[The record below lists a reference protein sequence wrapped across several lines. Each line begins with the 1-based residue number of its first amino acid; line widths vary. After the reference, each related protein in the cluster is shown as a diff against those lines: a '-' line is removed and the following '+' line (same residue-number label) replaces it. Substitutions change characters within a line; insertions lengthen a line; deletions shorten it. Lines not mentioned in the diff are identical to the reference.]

1 LINFRLTSSLP
12 SLITDNFCH
21 PPEFFLEEDV
31 PYTQPGEPFPGM
43 IYCLNPHCSERL
55 NPDTAKYCQSCGAHL
70 LLRNRYRA
78 IRYIG
83 GGGFGRTYQ
92 AVDLDCM
99 NALCVVK
106 QFSPSSDI
114 QADPVA
120 LCKATAM
127 FNQEAMRL
135 LQLGEHPQ
143 IPRLLAFFEQ
153 DKQLYLVQEFI
164 DGLDLK
170 QELSLEGAFNELKIR
185 QLLVDLLPVLK
196 FIHARGVIH
205 RDIKPGNIMRRRT
218 SQNQKLGRLI
228 LIDFGVS
235 KLSTGTVGTVG
246 TTVGTAGYTPLE
258 QMRGQAFPA
267 SDLYSLG
274 VTCVC
279 LLTQHLPKVDGSGDV
294 YDARQCRWRW
304 REYLPKNITISQK
317 LGVVLDKLLQ
327 DLPKDRYQSA
337 DDVLKDLKTVHSA
350 ILSPT
355 ISATRVVP
363 AWTEA
368 NKLKPL
374 FLEGKNLQGDTDIVV
389 QEELLTSIT
398 VQQNIQNSTATDCPM
413 SYRQLRQLLAA
424 RRWKEADVETRKI
437 LLQVSGRTEAGW
449 MRAEDFKKFP
459 CEDLCRIDRFWV
471 SYSGGRFGYSIQKQ
485 VWESIGGKIALDYTI
500 WCKFG
505 DRLGW
510 RRHGNWLHYSDLT
523 FDQNT
528 APAGHLPAGGVDG
541 IVLGKWDL
549 VGAALASRLV
559 ECQNNSCTHS

>member
-1 LINFRLTSSLP
+1 
-12 SLITDNFCH
+12 
-21 PPEFFLEEDV
+21 
-31 PYTQPGEPFPGM
+31 M
-43 IYCLNPHCSERL
+43 IYCLNPLCSDRI
-55 NPDTAKYCQSCGAHL
+55 NPDNYKYCQSCGAHL
-70 LLRNRYRA
+70 LLRSRYCA
-78 IRYIG
+78 IKYIG

-114 QADPVA
+114 QADQVA
-120 LCKATAM
+120 LRKATEM
-127 FNQEAMRL
+127 FNQEARRL

-164 DGLDLK
+164 DGMDLK
-170 QELSLEGAFNELKIR
+170 QELTIEGAFNEQKIR
-185 QLLVDLLPVLK
+185 QLLTDLLPVLK

-205 RDIKPGNIMRRRT
+205 RDLKPGNIMRRRAT
-218 SQNQKLGRLI
+218 QNQKLGRLM

-235 KLSTGTVGTVG
+235 KLATGSVGTVG

-294 YDARQCRWRW
+294 YDARQCRWLW
-304 REYLPKNITISQK
+304 RDYVPQKNMISQE
-317 LGVVLDKLLQ
+317 LGQVLDKLLQ

-337 DDVLKDLKTVHSA
+337 DEVLKDLNSTVV
-350 ILSPT
+350 LRQT
-355 ISATRVVP
+355 IP
-363 AWTEA
+363 ASKVMPA
-368 NKLKPL
+368 LADDNNLLKPVTG
-374 FLEGKNLQGDTDIVV
+374 GKLQGDTEVV
-389 QEELLTSIT
+389 ASGEFTTSTPQQLQIPVADRLVPDVWKNYRKLSHLL
-398 VQQNIQNSTATDCPM
+398 VEK
-413 SYRQLRQLLAA
+413 
-424 RRWKEADVETRKI
+424 RWKEADFETKLI
-437 LLQVSGRTEAGW
+437 LLSVAGRTAEGW

-459 CEDLCRIDRFWV
+459 CEDLCRLDRLWV
-471 SYSGGRFGYSIQKQ
+471 NSSSGRFGYSVQKQ
-485 VWESIGGKIALDYTI
+485 VWESIGGKTDIDYTI

-510 RRHGNWLHYSDLT
+510 RRDGNWLDYADLT
-523 FDQNT
+523 FDQKT
-528 APAGHLPAGGVDG
+528 APLGHLPAGGVDG
-541 IVLGKWDL
+541 IVLAKWDL
-549 VGAALASRLV
+549 VGSALASRLV
-559 ECQNNSCTHS
+559 ECQSKGGGQG

>member
-1 LINFRLTSSLP
+1 
-12 SLITDNFCH
+12 
-21 PPEFFLEEDV
+21 
-31 PYTQPGEPFPGM
+31 M
-43 IYCLNPHCSERL
+43 IYCLNPHCSERI
-55 NPDTAKYCQSCGAHL
+55 NPDTAKYCQSCGANL

-78 IRYIG
+78 IKYIG

-106 QFSPSSDI
+106 QFSPSLDI
-114 QADPVA
+114 QTDAAA

-170 QELSLEGAFNELKIR
+170 QELSIEGAFNELKIR
-185 QLLVDLLPVLK
+185 QLLADLLPVLK

-218 SQNQKLGRLI
+218 SQNQKLGRLM

-279 LLTQHLPKVDGSGDV
+279 LLTQHLPKADGSGDV
-294 YDARQCRWRW
+294 YDARQCRWMW
-304 REYLPKNITISQK
+304 RENLPKNITISIE
-317 LGVVLDKLLQ
+317 LGQILDKLLQ
-327 DLPKDRYQSA
+327 DLPKDRYQCV
-337 DDVLKDLKTVHSA
+337 DDVLADLKLVQSA
-350 ILSPT
+350 INPT
-355 ISATRVVP
+355 NSVP
-363 AWTEA
+363 RIVKTLAEA
-368 NKLKPL
+368 NSLKPY
-374 FLEGKNLQGDTDIVV
+374 FGEGGKLQGDTDIVV
-389 QEELLTSIT
+389 EEAFVTSISVEENEMMPT
-398 VQQNIQNSTATDCPM
+398 VTDCPS
-413 SYRQLRQLLAA
+413 SYRQLRKLLSQ

-449 MRAEDFKKFP
+449 IRAEDFQKFP
-459 CEDLCRIDRFWV
+459 CEDLCMLDRLWV
-471 SYSGGRFGYSIQKQ
+471 SYSNGRFGYSVQKQ
-485 VWESIGGKIALDYTI
+485 VWESIGGKIELDYAI
-500 WCKFG
+500 WCKLG

-523 FDQNT
+523 FDQNI
-528 APAGHLPAGGVDG
+528 APPGHLPAGGIDG

-559 ECQNNSCTHS
+559 ECQNNSCTYS

>member
-1 LINFRLTSSLP
+1 MRSG
-12 SLITDNFCH
+12 
-21 PPEFFLEEDV
+21 EFFLEEDL

-43 IYCLNPHCSERL
+43 IYCLNPHCSERI

-92 AVDLDCM
+92 AIDLDCM

-114 QADPVA
+114 QADAVA

-170 QELSLEGAFNELKIR
+170 QELSLEGAFNEPKIR
-185 QLLVDLLPVLK
+185 QLLADLLPVLK
-196 FIHARGVIH
+196 FIHARSVIH

-218 SQNQKLGRLI
+218 SQNQKLGRLM

-279 LLTQHLPKVDGSGDV
+279 LLTQHLPKADGSGDV
-294 YDARQCRWRW
+294 YDAQQCRWMW
-304 REYLPKNITISQK
+304 REYLPRNITISQK
-317 LGVVLDKLLQ
+317 LGQILDKLLQ
-327 DLPKDRYQSA
+327 DLPKDRYQRA
-337 DDVLKDLKTVHSA
+337 DDVLEDLKTVQTTV
-350 ILSPT
+350 LSPT
-355 ISATRVVP
+355 RSVPIVP
-363 AWTEA
+363 ALSE
-368 NKLKPL
+368 NNRLKPQL
-374 FLEGKNLQGDTDIVV
+374 GEDRKLHGDTDILV
-389 QEELLTSIT
+389 QEELLSSIT
-398 VQQNIQNSTATDCPM
+398 IQKNLQKPSFIDCPM
-413 SYRQLRQLLAA
+413 SYRQLSQLLAA
-424 RRWKEADVETRKI
+424 KHWKEADVETTRI

-449 MRAEDFKKFP
+449 MRAEDFKQFP
-459 CEDLCRIDRFWV
+459 CQDLCMLDRLWV
-471 SYSGGRFGYSIQKQ
+471 SHSNSRFGYSIQKQ
-485 VWESIGGKIALDYTI
+485 VWESIGGKLDIDYMI

-510 RRHGNWLHYSDLT
+510 RRHGNWLNYSDLT
-523 FDQNT
+523 FDQNI
-528 APAGHLPAGGVDG
+528 APPGHLPAGGVDG

-549 VGAALASRLV
+549 VGSALASRLV
-559 ECQNNSCTHS
+559 ECQQGS

>member
-1 LINFRLTSSLP
+1 
-12 SLITDNFCH
+12 
-21 PPEFFLEEDV
+21 
-31 PYTQPGEPFPGM
+31 M
-43 IYCLNPHCSERL
+43 IYCLNPHCLDRI
-55 NPDTAKYCQSCGAHL
+55 NPDNYKYCQSCGAHL
-70 LLRNRYRA
+70 LLRSRYRA
-78 IRYIG
+78 LKYIG

-120 LCKATAM
+120 LRKATEM
-127 FNQEAMRL
+127 FNQEARRL

-153 DKQLYLVQEFI
+153 DQQLYLVQEFI
-164 DGLDLK
+164 NGFDLK
-170 QELSLEGAFNELKIR
+170 QELTIEGAFNEQKIR
-185 QLLVDLLPVLK
+185 QLLNDLLPVLK

-205 RDIKPGNIMRRRT
+205 RDIKPGNIMRRRPA
-218 SQNQKLGRLI
+218 QNQKLGRLM

-235 KLSTGTVGTVG
+235 KLATGTVGTVG

-279 LLTQHLPKVDGSGDV
+279 LLTKHLPKVDGSGDV
-294 YDARQCRWRW
+294 YDAQQCRWLW
-304 REYLPKNITISQK
+304 RDFLSQGVIISQE
-317 LGVVLDKLLQ
+317 LGQVLDKLLQ

-337 DDVLKDLKTVHSA
+337 DEVLKDLKVMQPATAS
-350 ILSPT
+350 SPLK
-355 ISATRVVP
+355 SVP
-363 AWTEA
+363 RLVE
-368 NKLKPL
+368 KFKPPL
-374 FLEGKNLQGDTDIVV
+374 AAEEKLQGDTDLVV
-389 QEELLTSIT
+389 EAGITSIP
-398 VQQNIQNSTATDCPM
+398 VQQNLEKVVTDRV
-413 SYRQLRQLLAA
+413 SYHKLSQLLQEK
-424 RRWKEADVETRKI
+424 RWKEADFETRAI
-437 LLQVSGRTEAGW
+437 LLSVTARTAAGW
-449 MRAEDFKKFP
+449 IRAEDFKQFP
-459 CEDLCRIDRFWV
+459 CQDLCMLDRLWV
-471 SYSGGRFGYSIQKQ
+471 NSSKGRFGYSVQKQ
-485 VWESIGGKIALDYTI
+485 VWESIGGKIDLDYAI

-510 RRHGNWLHYSDLT
+510 RRDGNWLNYSDLT

-528 APAGHLPAGGVDG
+528 SPLGHLPAGGVDG

-549 VGAALASRLV
+549 VGSALASRLL
-559 ECQNNSCTHS
+559 ECQRIQG

>member
-1 LINFRLTSSLP
+1 MPFCGIFTEEELP
-12 SLITDNFCH
+12 YS
-21 PPEFFLEEDV
+21 
-31 PYTQPGEPFPGM
+31 QPGESFPGM
-43 IYCLNPHCSERL
+43 IYCLNPHCSDRI
-55 NPDTAKYCQSCGAHL
+55 NPDTAKYCQSCGTHL

-78 IRYIG
+78 IKYIG
-83 GGGFGRTYQ
+83 GGGFGKTYQ

-114 QADPVA
+114 QADAIA

-170 QELSLEGAFNELKIR
+170 QELILEGAFNELKIR
-185 QLLVDLLPVLK
+185 QLLADLLPVLK

-235 KLSTGTVGTVG
+235 KLSTGQVGTGG

-294 YDARQCRWRW
+294 YDARQCRWMW
-304 REYLPKNITISQK
+304 REYLPKTITISQK
-317 LGVVLDKLLQ
+317 LGQILDKLLQ
-327 DLPKDRYQSA
+327 DLPKDRYQNA
-337 DDVLKDLKTVHSA
+337 DQVLEDLKTVRSA
-350 ILSPT
+350 VFKPE
-355 ISATRVVP
+355 ISVPMVP
-363 AWTEA
+363 ALAE
-368 NKLKPL
+368 NKQLKPQ
-374 FLEGKNLQGDTDIVV
+374 FVVNKQLQGDTDIVV

-398 VQQNIQNSTATDCPM
+398 VPQNIQSSTVTDCPM
-413 SYRQLRQLLAA
+413 NYRQLRQLLAA

-437 LLQVSGRTEAGW
+437 LLQVSGRSEAGW
-449 MRAEDFKKFP
+449 MRAEDFKQFP
-459 CEDLCRIDRFWV
+459 CEDLCMLDRLWV
-471 SYSGGRFGYSIQKQ
+471 TYSKGRFGYSVQKQ
-485 VWESIGGKIALDYTI
+485 VWESIGGKVDLDYTI
-500 WCKFG
+500 WCRFG

-510 RRHGNWLHYSDLT
+510 RRNGNWLNYSDLN

-528 APAGHLPAGGVDG
+528 APLGHFPAGGVDG

-559 ECQNNSCTHS
+559 ECQQSH

>member
-1 LINFRLTSSLP
+1 
-12 SLITDNFCH
+12 
-21 PPEFFLEEDV
+21 
-31 PYTQPGEPFPGM
+31 M
-43 IYCLNPHCSERL
+43 IYCLNPHCSDRI

-78 IRYIG
+78 IQYIG
-83 GGGFGRTYQ
+83 GGGFGKTYQ

-170 QELSLEGAFNELKIR
+170 QELTLKGAFNEQKIR
-185 QLLVDLLPVLK
+185 QLLADLLPVLK

-218 SQNQKLGRLI
+218 SQNQKLGRLM

-235 KLSTGTVGTVG
+235 KLSTGTVGTIG

-279 LLTQHLPKVDGSGDV
+279 LLTQHLPKLDGSGDI
-294 YDARQCRWRW
+294 YDARQCRWMW
-304 REYLPKNITISQK
+304 RESLPKNITISQK
-317 LGVVLDKLLQ
+317 LGQVLDKLLQ
-327 DLPKDRYQSA
+327 DLQKDRYQSA
-337 DDVLKDLKTVHSA
+337 AQVLADLKVVKPHVLNPNHGEVIEDLKAFETA
-350 ILSPT
+350 ILNSITSVP
-355 ISATRVVP
+355 RVVP
-363 AWTEA
+363 TLAEA
-368 NKLKPL
+368 NKLKL
-374 FLEGKNLQGDTDIVV
+374 QLGEKTLQGDTDILV
-389 QEELLTSIT
+389 QEELLTSTT
-398 VQQNIQNSTATDCPM
+398 VPQNLQKPTVADHPR
-413 SYRQLRQLLAA
+413 SYQKLSQLLAA
-424 RRWKEADVETRKI
+424 RCWKEADLETTKI

-459 CEDLCRIDRFWV
+459 CQDLCMLDRIWV

-485 VWESIGGKIALDYTI
+485 IWQSIGGKLDIDYMI
-500 WCKFG
+500 WCEFG

-510 RRHGNWLHYSDLT
+510 RRNGNWLNYSDLT
-523 FDQNT
+523 FDQNI
-528 APAGHLPAGGVDG
+528 APPGHLPAGGVDG

-549 VGAALASRLV
+549 VGSALASRLV
-559 ECQNNSCTHS
+559 ECQHN

>member
-1 LINFRLTSSLP
+1 
-12 SLITDNFCH
+12 
-21 PPEFFLEEDV
+21 
-31 PYTQPGEPFPGM
+31 M
-43 IYCLNPHCSERL
+43 IYCLNPHCSDRI
-55 NPDTAKYCQSCGAHL
+55 NPDTAKYCQSCGSHL

-78 IRYIG
+78 IQYIG

-114 QADPVA
+114 QADAVA

-185 QLLVDLLPVLK
+185 QLLADLLPVLK

-218 SQNQKLGRLI
+218 NQNQKLGRLI

-235 KLSTGTVGTVG
+235 KLATGTVGTVG

-279 LLTQHLPKVDGSGDV
+279 LLTQHLPQADGSGDV
-294 YDARQCRWRW
+294 YDAQQCRWKW
-304 REYLPKNITISQK
+304 REHLPKNITISQK
-317 LGVVLDKLLQ
+317 LGQILDKLLQ
-327 DLPKDRYQSA
+327 DLPKDRYQRA
-337 DDVLKDLKTVHSA
+337 EQVLEDLKTVQPSFVNP
-350 ILSPT
+350 L
-355 ISATRVVP
+355 ISVSVA
-363 AWTEA
+363 ED
-368 NKLKPL
+368 NKKPQIVKEQKL
-374 FLEGKNLQGDTDIVV
+374 GGDTDIVV
-389 QEELLTSIT
+389 QEELPTSIT
-398 VQQNIQNSTATDCPM
+398 FQQKSQKPSIVDRSM
-413 SYRQLRQLLAA
+413 SYQKLSQLLAA
-424 RRWKEADVETRKI
+424 KRWKEADMETTKI

-449 MRAEDFKKFP
+449 IRAEDFKQFP
-459 CEDLCRIDRFWV
+459 CKDLCMLDRLWV
-471 SYSGGRFGYSIQKQ
+471 SYSNGRFGYSIQKQ
-485 VWESIGGKIALDYTI
+485 VWESIGGKIDLDYTI
-500 WCKFG
+500 WSRFG

-510 RRHGNWLHYSDLT
+510 RINGNWLNYSDLT
-523 FDQNT
+523 FDQNI
-528 APAGHLPAGGVDG
+528 APLGHLPAGGVDG

-549 VGAALASRLV
+549 VGSALASRLV
-559 ECQNNSCTHS
+559 ECQQGS

>member
-1 LINFRLTSSLP
+1 
-12 SLITDNFCH
+12 
-21 PPEFFLEEDV
+21 
-31 PYTQPGEPFPGM
+31 M
-43 IYCLNPHCSERL
+43 IYCLNPHCSERI

-78 IRYIG
+78 IKYIG

-114 QADPVA
+114 QADAVA

-170 QELSLEGAFNELKIR
+170 QELAIEGAFNEQKIR
-185 QLLVDLLPVLK
+185 QLLADLLPVLK

-279 LLTQHLPKVDGSGDV
+279 LLTRHLPKVDGSGEI
-294 YDARQCRWRW
+294 YDARQCRWMW
-304 REYLPKNITISQK
+304 REYLPKSIIISQE
-317 LGVVLDKLLQ
+317 LGQILDKLLQ
-327 DLPKDRYQSA
+327 DLPKDRYQRA
-337 DDVLKDLKTVHSA
+337 EQVLEDLKAVKPD
-350 ILSPT
+350 ILNST
-355 ISATRVVP
+355 IPVP
-363 AWTEA
+363 AITPTWAEA
-368 NKLKPL
+368 NKLKPQL
-374 FLEGKNLQGDTDIVV
+374 AEDKTLQGDTDIVV
-389 QEELLTSIT
+389 QEELLTSTT
-398 VQQNIQNSTATDCPM
+398 VQQNLQKLTVTDRPM
-413 SYRQLRQLLAA
+413 SYQKLSQLLAA
-424 RRWKEADVETRKI
+424 RHWKEADLETTKI
-437 LLQVSGRTEAGW
+437 LLQVSGRTEAAW

-459 CEDLCRIDRFWV
+459 CEDLCMLDRIWV
-471 SYSGGRFGYSIQKQ
+471 SYSDGRFGYSIQKQ
-485 VWESIGGKIALDYTI
+485 VWESIQGKVDIDYTI
-500 WCKFG
+500 WCRFG

-510 RRHGNWLHYSDLT
+510 RRNGNWLNYSDLT

-528 APAGHLPAGGVDG
+528 APPGHLPAGGVDG

-549 VGAALASRLV
+549 VGSALASRLV
-559 ECQNNSCTHS
+559 ECQQGS

>member
-1 LINFRLTSSLP
+1 
-12 SLITDNFCH
+12 
-21 PPEFFLEEDV
+21 
-31 PYTQPGEPFPGM
+31 M
-43 IYCLNPHCSERL
+43 IYCLNTHCYERL
-55 NPDTAKYCQSCGAHL
+55 NPDTAKYCQSCGAYL

-78 IRYIG
+78 IKYIG

-99 NALCVVK
+99 NALCVIK
-106 QFSPSSDI
+106 QFSPSANI

-120 LCKATAM
+120 LSKATEM
-127 FNQEAMRL
+127 FNQEAKRL

-164 DGLDLK
+164 DGLDLT
-170 QELSLEGAFNELKIR
+170 QELILEGAFNELKIR
-185 QLLVDLLPVLK
+185 QLLADLLPVLK

-218 SQNQKLGRLI
+218 KQNQKLGRLI

-304 REYLPKNITISQK
+304 REYLPKNIIISQN
-317 LGVVLDKLLQ
+317 LGQVLDKLLQ
-327 DLPKDRYQSA
+327 DLPRDRYQYA
-337 DDVLKDLKTVHSA
+337 DQVLADLKTIQSA
-350 ILSPT
+350 IFSPV
-355 ISATRVVP
+355 ISEQKIVSMA
-363 AWTEA
+363 EA
-368 NKLKPL
+368 NKLKSQ
-374 FLEGKNLQGDTDIVV
+374 FLEGGKLQGDTDIVL
-389 QEELLTSIT
+389 EEALLTSISVQKNDLKPT
-398 VQQNIQNSTATDCPM
+398 VSDCPLI
-413 SYRQLRQLLAA
+413 YRQLRQLLSE

-437 LLQVSGRTEAGW
+437 LLQVSSRTEAGW
-449 MRAEDFKKFP
+449 IRAEDFEKFP
-459 CEDLCRIDRFWV
+459 CQDLCMLDRLWV
-471 SYSGGRFGYSIQKQ
+471 SCSEGRFGYSVQKQ
-485 VWESIGGKIALDYTI
+485 VWESIGGKIDLDYTI

-510 RRHGNWLHYSDLT
+510 RRNGNWLNYSDLT
-523 FDQNT
+523 FDQNI
-528 APAGHLPAGGVDG
+528 APLGHLPAGGIDG
-541 IVLGKWDL
+541 FVLGKWDL
-549 VGAALASRLV
+549 VGAALAARLV
-559 ECQNNSCTHS
+559 ECQHN

>member
-1 LINFRLTSSLP
+1 
-12 SLITDNFCH
+12 
-21 PPEFFLEEDV
+21 
-31 PYTQPGEPFPGM
+31 M
-43 IYCLNPHCSERL
+43 
-55 NPDTAKYCQSCGAHL
+55 
-70 LLRNRYRA
+70 
-78 IRYIG
+78 G

-99 NALCVVK
+99 NALCVIK
-106 QFSPSSDI
+106 QFSPSANI

-120 LCKATAM
+120 LNKATEM
-127 FNQEAMRL
+127 FNQEAKRL

-164 DGLDLK
+164 DGLDLT
-170 QELSLEGAFNELKIR
+170 QELILEGAFNELKIR
-185 QLLVDLLPVLK
+185 QLLADLLPVLK

-218 SQNQKLGRLI
+218 KQNQKLGRLI

-304 REYLPKNITISQK
+304 REYLPKNIIISQN
-317 LGVVLDKLLQ
+317 LGQVLDKLLQ
-327 DLPKDRYQSA
+327 DLPRDRYQYA
-337 DDVLKDLKTVHSA
+337 DQVLADLKTIQSA
-350 ILSPT
+350 IFSPV
-355 ISATRVVP
+355 ISEQKMVSIA
-363 AWTEA
+363 EA
-368 NKLKPL
+368 NKLKSQ
-374 FLEGKNLQGDTDIVV
+374 FLEGIKLQGDTDIVV
-389 QEELLTSIT
+389 EEALLTSISVQKNDLKPT
-398 VQQNIQNSTATDCPM
+398 VSDYPLI
-413 SYRQLRQLLAA
+413 YRQLRQLLSE

-437 LLQVSGRTEAGW
+437 LLQVSSRTEAGW
-449 MRAEDFKKFP
+449 IRAEDFEKFP
-459 CEDLCRIDRFWV
+459 CQDLCMLDRLWV
-471 SYSGGRFGYSIQKQ
+471 SCSEGRFGYSVQKQ
-485 VWESIGGKIALDYTI
+485 VWESIGGKIDLDYTI

-510 RRHGNWLHYSDLT
+510 RRNGNWLNYSDLT
-523 FDQNT
+523 FDQNI
-528 APAGHLPAGGVDG
+528 APLGHLPAGGIDG
-541 IVLGKWDL
+541 FVLGKWDL
-549 VGAALASRLV
+549 VGAALAARLV
-559 ECQNNSCTHS
+559 ECQHN